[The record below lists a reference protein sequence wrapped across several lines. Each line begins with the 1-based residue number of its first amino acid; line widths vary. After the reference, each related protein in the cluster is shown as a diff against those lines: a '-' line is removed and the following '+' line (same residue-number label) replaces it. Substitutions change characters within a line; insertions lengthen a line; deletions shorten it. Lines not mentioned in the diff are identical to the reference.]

1 MSSSQAPF
9 VYLQRRETFS
19 SSHRLHSFDLSEEEN
34 KKIFGKCNNPNGH
47 GHNYTL
53 LVTVAGRVNK
63 TTGMVINLSDL
74 KVILQEKV
82 LSLVDHKNLDLDVP
96 YFKEGKIPSTTENL
110 AVFIWNELYPTLSDC
125 LYEVKIHETEN
136 NVVVYRGQLQE

>member
-1 MSSSQAPF
+1 
-9 VYLQRRETFS
+9 
-19 SSHRLHSFDLSEEEN
+19 
-34 KKIFGKCNNPNGH
+34 
-47 GHNYTL
+47 
-53 LVTVAGRVNK
+53 
-63 TTGMVINLSDL
+63 MVINLSDL

-96 YFKEGKIPSTTENL
+96 YFKEGSFISSLVFSPIFSISDDRIVGKIPSTTENL